1 MDLMK
6 LMVRIGADTS
16 EAEKGI
22 SRVSKLGN
30 TLSKGLKT
38 AAKGATIAIGAAA
51 TAVGFLTKSAVQAY
65 SQYEQLVGGVE
76 TLFGAGGKSLE
87 EYAESVGKSTTAVRR
102 EYNVLVKSQNTVLQ
116 NSKKAYK
123 TAGMSANEYMETVTS
138 FSASLIQSLG
148 GDTAKAATLAD
159 KAIIDMSDNANKMG
173 TDIENIK
180 NAYAG
185 FAKGNFTM
193 LDNLKLGYGGTK
205 EEMERLLKEAE
216 KISGIK
222 YDVSS
227 YADIVEAIHVVQ
239 NEMGITGTTAKEADT
254 TIQGSLAATK
264 AAWTNVLTAI
274 AGGNIDLQDSIDAL
288 VESGIKTLNNIWPV
302 VSQVLSGIAEMVKQV
317 APVVAENLPGL
328 ISEILPKL
336 LDAASTLVGGL
347 ISALPGLIEELRIE
361 IGVLLGNIQ
370 MYLNKNGLGWLGN
383 FVSGIESLLNV
394 IIALLNGD
402 VTEAFYSFTNFISS
416 TVAGVLELLGVNAKD
431 ARDIGNNIRDWI
443 RNTIEAIVGYWTDTL
458 KPAWDEMMA
467 VVRDKVVPVI
477 SKAWTGLRSIVKT
490 VFNALGNFWAKT
502 LFPIYG
508 KMLAWIADDL
518 IPAIQTAWEDL
529 QPKIEAVFNAI
540 KGFWENTLQ
549 PALRAMWT
557 WTTEN
562 LIPAIRKAWQDLQ
575 PKVEAVFNAIK
586 GFWENTLEPTF
597 EAIRAFVVDTV
608 VPLIVEAWNTV
619 SPAVKAVF
627 EAISTWWTEHG
638 EGIINGIAETIG
650 TVIETI
656 KGWFNGLIEF
666 ITGVF
671 SGDWKAAWEGI
682 KNAFGA
688 VFSGLWK
695 LLKDPINGVIKGL
708 NFMIDKVESA
718 INGVIKS
725 INKHLKIEI
734 PAIEVFGKTVWEGA
748 TFGPQLKTVNWG
760 RLKYL
765 AKGGILGEGQ
775 RALVG
780 EFAPEYLTVR
790 NGRAV
795 VTPIKGAERFGG
807 NTITNNFNIYQREGE
822 NMEQLAQRINDILVR
837 QERQRRVA
845 LA

>member
-1 MDLMK
+1 MK

-38 AAKGATIAIGAAA
+38 AAKGAGIAIGAAA
-51 TAVGFLTKSAVQAY
+51 TAVGFMVKSAVQAY
-65 SQYEQLVGGVE
+65 GQYEQLVGGVE

-102 EYNVLVKSQNTVLQ
+102 EYNTLVKSQNTVLQ
-116 NSKKAYK
+116 NANKAYK

-173 TDIENIK
+173 SDIESIK
-180 NAYAG
+180 TAYAG

-264 AAWTNVLTAI
+264 AAWMNVLTSI
-274 AGGNIDLQDSIDAL
+274 AGGNIDLQDSIDSL

-302 VSQVLSGIAEMVKQV
+302 VSQALNGIAELVKQV
-317 APVVAENLPGL
+317 APIIAENLPGL
-328 ISEILPKL
+328 VEEVLPKL
-336 LDAASTLVGGL
+336 LDAAVTLLGGVAQ
-347 ISALPGLIEELRIE
+347 ALPGLFEVVLNAVGQLFVAIKSYIDERNPELGE
-361 IGVLLGNIQ
+361 
-370 MYLNKNGLGWLGN
+370 K
-383 FVSGIESLLNV
+383 
-394 IIALLNGD
+394 
-402 VTEAFYSFTNFISS
+402 ISS
-416 TVAGVLELLGVNAKD
+416 VINFFVNAWNSAK
-431 ARDIGNNIRDWI
+431 
-443 RNTIEAIVGYWTDTL
+443 GYWDNTL
-458 KPAWDEMMA
+458 KPAFESMMSW
-467 VVRDKVVPVI
+467 VRDTLVPAI
-477 SKAWTGLRSIVKT
+477 SKAWTGFRNTVKV
-490 VFNALGNFWAKT
+490 VFNAVSNFWTTK
-502 LFPIYG
+502 L
-508 KMLAWIADDL
+508 K
-518 IPAIQTAWEDL
+518 PAFEELQTFVVETVVPAVQKAWEDL

-540 KGFWENTLQ
+540 KGFWENTLR

-557 WTTEN
+557 WMTQN
-562 LIPAIRKAWQDLQ
+562 LIPAIREAWQNLQ
-575 PKVEAVFNAIK
+575 PKIEAVFNAIK
-586 GFWENTLEPTF
+586 GFWEDTLQPALEAMWTWTTEKLIPAISKAWEDFQPKIEEVFNAIKGFWEDTLEPTF
-597 EAIRAFVVDTV
+597 EAIRSFVVDTV

-619 SPAVKAVF
+619 SPAVKDVF
-627 EAISTWWTEHG
+627 DAISTWWTEHG
-638 EGIINGIAETIG
+638 EGIINGISETIG
-650 TVIETI
+650 TVVETL
-656 KGWFNGLIEF
+656 KGYWNGLIEF
-666 ITGVF
+666 INGVF
-671 SGDWKAAWEGI
+671 SGDWERAWEGI
-682 KNAFGA
+682 KTAFGA
-688 VFSGLWK
+688 IFSGLWK

-734 PAIEVFGKTVWEGA
+734 PAIEVFGKKVWEGA

-795 VTPIKGAERFGG
+795 VTPIKGVERFGG
-807 NTITNNFNIYQREGE
+807 NSITNNFNIYQREGE
-822 NMEQLAQRINDILVR
+822 SAEQLARRIEEILTRQQNQRK
-837 QERQRRVA
+837 A
-845 LA
+845 AFA

>member
-38 AAKGATIAIGAAA
+38 AAKGAGIAIGAAA
-51 TAVGFLTKSAVQAY
+51 TAVGFMVKSAVQAY
-65 SQYEQLVGGVE
+65 GQYEQLVGGVE

-102 EYNVLVKSQNTVLQ
+102 EYNILVKSQNTVLQ
-116 NSKKAYK
+116 NANKAYK

-173 TDIENIK
+173 SDIESIK
-180 NAYAG
+180 TAYAG

-205 EEMERLLKEAE
+205 EEMERLLEEAG

-239 NEMGITGTTAKEADT
+239 KEMGITGTTAKEADT

-264 AAWTNVLTAI
+264 AAWMNVLTSI

-302 VSQVLSGIAEMVKQV
+302 VSQALNGIAELVKQV
-317 APVVAENLPGL
+317 APIIAENLPGL
-328 ISEILPKL
+328 VEEVLPKL
-336 LDAASTLVGGL
+336 LDAAVTLLGGVAQ
-347 ISALPGLIEELRIE
+347 ALPGLFEVVLNAVGQLFVTIKSYIDERNPELGE
-361 IGVLLGNIQ
+361 
-370 MYLNKNGLGWLGN
+370 K
-383 FVSGIESLLNV
+383 
-394 IIALLNGD
+394 
-402 VTEAFYSFTNFISS
+402 ISS
-416 TVAGVLELLGVNAKD
+416 VINFFVTAWNSAK
-431 ARDIGNNIRDWI
+431 
-443 RNTIEAIVGYWTDTL
+443 EYWDNTL
-458 KPAWDEMMA
+458 KPAFESMMSW
-467 VVRDKVVPVI
+467 VRDTLVPAI
-477 SKAWTGLRSIVKT
+477 SKAWTGFRNTVKV
-490 VFNALGNFWAKT
+490 VFNAVSHFWTTK
-502 LFPIYG
+502 L
-508 KMLAWIADDL
+508 K
-518 IPAIQTAWEDL
+518 PAFEELRTFVVETVVPAVQTAWEDL
-529 QPKIEAVFNAI
+529 QPKIEAVFSAI

-549 PALRAMWT
+549 PALRVMWT

-575 PKVEAVFNAIK
+575 PKIEAVFNAIK
-586 GFWENTLEPTF
+586 GFWDNTLEPTF

-619 SPAVKAVF
+619 SPAVKEVF

-650 TVIETI
+650 TIIETI

-666 ITGVF
+666 ITGAF

-682 KNAFGA
+682 KKAFGA

-790 NGRAV
+790 NGQAV
-795 VTPIKGAERFGG
+795 VTPIKGADRLGG
-807 NTITNNFNIYQREGE
+807 DTITNNFNIYQRPGE
-822 NMEQLAQRINDILVR
+822 DMEQLAQRINDILTR
-837 QERQRRVA
+837 QQKQRQVA

>member
-1 MDLMK
+1 MDLMS
-6 LMVRIGADTS
+6 LMIRIGADTAAAQKGIAS
-16 EAEKGI
+16 IQKNMSDATKTGKTFGDKMKTVGKVLKTAFTAVAIKKVADGLVNLATNAASTADHIDKMSQKIGI
-22 SRVSKLGN
+22 SRTAYQELDFVMSQSGTSVDNLQAGMKTLTAAMDKVKEGNEDTTNTFKKLGIEVVN
-30 TLSKGLKT
+30 SDGTFRSQEDVFFDTVSALQGVEDQTEKSRLATELFGRSGLELMPLLNG
-38 AAKGATIAIGAAA
+38 AAGSMEEMRNQAHELGLVMDDDAVDAGVKLTDTIDQVKRAFGAIVTQIGVQLMPVIQNVLNWVLEHMPVIQSVVSSAIGVVRNVIS
-51 TAVGFLTKSAVQAY
+51 T
-65 SQYEQLVGGVE
+65 LVAFISENIVPVLNAIITFTSE
-76 TLFGAGGKSLE
+76 TLVPAI
-87 EYAESVGKSTTAVRR
+87 VTAW
-102 EYNVLVKSQNTVLQ
+102 QNTI
-116 NSKKAYK
+116 KPAIE
-123 TAGMSANEYMETVTS
+123 TAIN
-138 FSASLIQSLG
+138 
-148 GDTAKAATLAD
+148 
-159 KAIIDMSDNANKMG
+159 
-173 TDIENIK
+173 
-180 NAYAG
+180 
-185 FAKGNFTM
+185 
-193 LDNLKLGYGGTK
+193 
-205 EEMERLLKEAE
+205 
-216 KISGIK
+216 
-222 YDVSS
+222 
-227 YADIVEAIHVVQ
+227 
-239 NEMGITGTTAKEADT
+239 
-254 TIQGSLAATK
+254 
-264 AAWTNVLTAI
+264 AI
-274 AGGNIDLQDSIDAL
+274 AGFW
-288 VESGIKTLNNIWPV
+288 NN
-302 VSQVLSGIAEMVKQV
+302 
-317 APVVAENLPGL
+317 
-328 ISEILPKL
+328 
-336 LDAASTLVGGL
+336 
-347 ISALPGLIEELRIE
+347 
-361 IGVLLGNIQ
+361 
-370 MYLNKNGLGWLGN
+370 
-383 FVSGIESLLNV
+383 
-394 IIALLNGD
+394 
-402 VTEAFYSFTNFISS
+402 
-416 TVAGVLELLGVNAKD
+416 
-431 ARDIGNNIRDWI
+431 
-443 RNTIEAIVGYWTDTL
+443 TL
-458 KPAWDEMMA
+458 KPAWDEMMSW
-467 VVRDKVVPVI
+467 VRDTLIPTI
-477 SKAWTGLRSIVKT
+477 SKGWTGFRNTVRV
-490 VFNALGNFWAKT
+490 VFNAIANFWKT
-502 LFPIYG
+502 KL
-508 KMLAWIADDL
+508 K
-518 IPAIQTAWEDL
+518 PAFDELQEFVVEDVVPAVQTAWEDL

-549 PALRAMWT
+549 PALGAMWT

-638 EGIINGIAETIG
+638 EGIINGISETIG
-650 TVIETI
+650 TVVEGI
-656 KGWFNGLIEF
+656 KGFLDGMIQF

-671 SGDWKAAWEGI
+671 SGDWESAWEGI
-682 KNAFGA
+682 KKAFGA

-734 PAIEVFGKTVWEGA
+734 PPIEVFGKTVWEGA

-780 EFAPEYLTVR
+780 ELAPEYLTVR